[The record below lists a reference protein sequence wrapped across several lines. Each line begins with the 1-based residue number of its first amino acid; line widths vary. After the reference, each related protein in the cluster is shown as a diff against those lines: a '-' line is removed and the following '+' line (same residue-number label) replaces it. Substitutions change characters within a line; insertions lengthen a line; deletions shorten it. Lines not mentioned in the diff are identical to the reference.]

1 MVPRER
7 LVADLRLQAATELRM
22 IVEPPHARLV
32 SVLFKLDGID
42 KAMRDLDR
50 NCRRP

>member
-1 MVPRER
+1 
-7 LVADLRLQAATELRM
+7 M
-22 IVEPPHARLV
+22 IVEPPHARPI

-50 NCRRP
+50 NCS